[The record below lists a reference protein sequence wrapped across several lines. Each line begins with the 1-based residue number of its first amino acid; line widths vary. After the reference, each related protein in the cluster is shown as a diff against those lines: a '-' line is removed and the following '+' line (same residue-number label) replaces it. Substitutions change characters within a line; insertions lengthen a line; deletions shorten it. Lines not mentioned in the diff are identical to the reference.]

1 MDQRLTMLSQEKH
14 YSLSC
19 WVRSRF
25 ICALLLLIT
34 LFGSIP
40 CSTLLAQETFI
51 QPAAKLITT
60 FPFTVFTGGVI
71 LLRAKLSDFPDSLN
85 FILDTGSGGI
95 SLDSGTCVRLKM
107 TPLPSDKTILGIA
120 GVRQVKF
127 LYNQMLH
134 LPGLNVD
141 SLNFHVNDYDILTS
155 VYGEKVDGIIGYS
168 FFSRYI
174 VQINYDSLRIS
185 VWSKGNFRYPKGG
198 YMLRPVI
205 ASLPILGAQVRD
217 AQKIFAR
224 FYFDTGAGLCSLLST
239 DFVTDSNLLD
249 TRKKAYYTSAQ
260 GLGGKATMRLTTMKD
275 LRIGPYRFRNVP
287 TYVFDDQ
294 YNVTSYPNLGGL
306 VGNDIFR
313 RFNVTLNYDRRII
326 YLLPNS
332 HYRDQ
337 FDYSYTGLGLY
348 WMNGEVRVG
357 DVMKDSPAEKSGFKE
372 DDIVIAVANNFS
384 NNIQAYK
391 TLLQNAGD
399 KLKIIVNRGGELIQ
413 MSMQVKSIR

>member
-1 MDQRLTMLSQEKH
+1 
-14 YSLSC
+14 
-19 WVRSRF
+19 
-25 ICALLLLIT
+25 LLIT

>member
-1 MDQRLTMLSQEKH
+1 VPD
-14 YSLSC
+14 
-19 WVRSRF
+19 
-25 ICALLLLIT
+25 
-34 LFGSIP
+34 
-40 CSTLLAQETFI
+40 STLLAQETFI

-71 LLRAKLSDFPDSLN
+71 LLKAKLNDFPDSLN

-95 SLDSGTCVRLKM
+95 SLDSGTCVRLRM
-107 TPLPSDKTILGIA
+107 TPQPSDKTILGIA

-127 LYNQMLH
+127 LYNQVLH

-174 VQINYDSLRIS
+174 VQINYDSMRVS
-185 VWSKGNFRYPKGG
+185 VWSQGNFRYPKGG
-198 YMLRPVI
+198 YMIRPVI
-205 ASLPILGAQVRD
+205 ASLPIIGAQVRD

-239 DFVTDSNLLD
+239 DFVSDSNLLD

-260 GLGGKATMRLTTMKD
+260 GLGGKATMRLTTIKD
-275 LRIGPYRFRNVP
+275 LRLGPYRFRNVP

-306 VGNDIFR
+306 VGNDILR
-313 RFNVTLNYDRRII
+313 RFNVTLNYDRRVI

-348 WMNGEVRVG
+348 WMEGEVRVG
-357 DVMKDSPAEKSGFKE
+357 DVMKGSPAEKAGFKE
-372 DDIVIAVANNFS
+372 DDIVISVGNNFS

-391 TLLQNAGD
+391 MLLQNTGD
-399 KLKIIVNRGGELIQ
+399 KLKIIVNRGGELVQLSI
-413 MSMQVKSIR
+413 QVKSIK